1 MPIHRRGACRCV
13 AGIRLGRRTVLVD
26 RITVQLL
33 YVLFECLLF
42 GHGHYG
48 SWGDARLFHR
58 RSEAHA
64 RNVAVV
70 IRTAIALCWIFRI
83 HRSDAGMVK
92 LGPVLIS
99 DDVFCMDRIIGR
111 IQCRKLLQSWRRK
124 GGEDV

>member
-1 MPIHRRGACRCV
+1 MSLHHRGSRRGL
-13 AGIRLGRRTVLVD
+13 AGIRHRHHIVLVD
-26 RITVQLL
+26 RITIQLL
-33 YVLFECLLF
+33 YVLFERLLF

-58 RSEAHA
+58 RSEAYA

-70 IRTAIALCWIFRI
+70 IRTSTALCWIFRI

-99 DDVFCMDRIIGR
+99 NDVFYMDRIIGR
-111 IQCRKLLQSWRRK
+111 I
-124 GGEDV
+124 